1 LYEEEVAKATL
12 VIPEPLLKKI
22 KELSIKIE
30 RIYDGLDLFSL
41 PKACFEE

>member
-1 LYEEEVAKATL
+1 LRR
-12 VIPEPLLKKI
+12 I

-41 PKACFEE
+41 PRACFEQ